1 MTTLSLRFA
10 ARSEIGR
17 VRRNNEDSGYA
28 STSLLVV
35 ADGMGGHEAGELASA
50 ATVAAVVDAASESTA
65 ADEFLELLANAVITS
80 GEYIADVVAGNRE
93 LTGMG
98 TTLTSL
104 AVRGDR
110 IAVAHVGDSRAYLFR
125 DGELSQMTKD
135 HTFVQSL
142 VDSGEITKEEAAV
155 HPRRNLM
162 MRAIDGIHAV
172 EVDLSVREARVGD
185 RFMLCSDGLCGVI
198 DDDAIVAAL
207 ESDDIVNAV
216 TRLIDSAMERGGPD
230 NITVVVADLTDDE
243 LSADPV
249 LIGAAADPANQ
260 NRLPTVNFPEES
272 ESEVTSDYFVYAPRT
287 KRAWIAP
294 VLITLSVFVAS
305 LGIASWWLSHQ
316 WFVGVFPQT
325 NVVSVYQGVPVG
337 GLNRLVSMSELDAA
351 TLPAFE
357 RAQVE
362 ATINQP
368 SRDVAMS
375 TVERLQVRAASCLTS
390 PTSGCPGV
398 TP

>member
-1 MTTLSLRFA
+1 MTQLSLRFA

-28 STSLLVV
+28 STNLLVV

-50 ATVAAVVDAASESTA
+50 ATVAAIVDAASASA
-65 ADEFLELLANAVITS
+65 VADEVLNSLANAVITS

-110 IAVAHVGDSRAYLFR
+110 IAIAHVGDSRAYLYR

-142 VDSGEITKEEAAV
+142 VDAGEITKEEAAV

-172 EVDLSVREARVGD
+172 EVDLSVREARIGD

-198 DDDAIVAAL
+198 DDDAIIAAL
-207 ESDDIVNAV
+207 ESSDIVNAV
-216 TRLIDSAMERGGPD
+216 TQLIDSAMEHGGPD
-230 NITVVVADLTDDE
+230 NITVVVADLTEDDFI
-243 LSADPV
+243 ADPV
-249 LIGAAADPANQ
+249 LIGAAADPSNQ

-272 ESEVTSDYFVYAPRT
+272 EPETTSDYFVYAPAT
-287 KRAWIAP
+287 KRGWIAP
-294 VLITLSVFVAS
+294 ILVALTVFAAG
-305 LGIASWWLSHQ
+305 LGIASWWLSNQ

-337 GLNRLVSMSELDAA
+337 GLNRLASVSDLDVEK
-351 TLPAFE
+351 LPAFE
-357 RAQVE
+357 RAQVL

-368 SRDVAMS
+368 SREVAMS
-375 TVERLQVRAASCLTS
+375 TIERLQVRAAACVTQ